1 LQKPNKNQKINTM
14 TPLQSMKKNSEYVKI
29 LLKDLQRKTEIDQK
43 VDYYKA
49 ILKAYD
55 LKSETLSK
63 KIEVLEIK
71 HNNSKENYDYG
82 YDLSCLIII
91 KIELDDAIFEKKKFF
106 EMWLSRGKE
115 YDDKFN
121 ILSKDCN
128 DNFDEVQNKAKEL
141 AEKNVKLKSH
151 IEKFE
156 KEENP
161 SQRLKNEYYLLIK
174 YEVYKATEKIIGLA
188 FEDYYK

>member
-1 LQKPNKNQKINTM
+1 M

>member
-1 LQKPNKNQKINTM
+1 M

-63 KIEVLEIK
+63 KIEVLDVK
-71 HNNSKENYDYG
+71 HQNSKENYDIG
-82 YDLSCLIII
+82 YDLSCLIIS

-141 AEKNVKLKSH
+141 AEKNAKLKSH

-174 YEVYKATEKIIGLA
+174 YEVYKATEKIIGLS